1 MPPRLAVWLAG
12 LRWASEERE
21 YVLGD
26 LEEEFVDR
34 AAQIGLATAR
44 RWYWRQA
51 IRSVFMRRPRRFV
64 QPPTQTENPPMSHLG
79 SDIRFAARLL
89 RRSPGF
95 TAIVTL
101 TLALGIGATTAIF
114 SVVHAA
120 LLKPLPF
127 KDPQGI
133 VNPLN
138 GTNITDANP
147 LSYPQ
152 LRRWREY
159 QVFDALAGYFN
170 WGASIGGAAEAEYLQ
185 GIRTSASL
193 FSILGVQPIVGR
205 LFTEAEES
213 FATERVVLI
222 SESLWRRAFNA
233 DPDIHGRRIA
243 LNDQPFTIVGVL
255 PGWFRRVRPDD
266 PAWDLVGPLRLTEK
280 GAPAS
285 LRFMSSV
292 ARLKPDQSLAVAQEQ
307 LQAAVLREAPDA
319 NLPPPRVVVLPL
331 RERMVSDSRGVLLG
345 LLGAVGF
352 LLLITCANLANLLLA
367 RAIGRRKEIAVRLA
381 VGADRR
387 RIVSQLLTESVMLS
401 AAGGA
406 GGLLI
411 AWAVVRAAGS
421 LPALAAAGVYDLTL
435 SWPVLLFSVL
445 LTLAIGVLF
454 GMAPAL
460 RAGRAPMTADLRDGT
475 RVAAGRDRLRQGLV
489 VGEVALT
496 LLLLAG
502 AGLLGR
508 SLMKLL
514 EVDKGFSGESVITFR
529 VSTAG
534 SRYPTL
540 ADSTRYFESVM
551 DRLSG
556 LAGVEAVGLTS
567 EFPLANSDTNGGV
580 LIDGREFAPGE
591 RPMAQKRIVSP
602 GYFAAMGIPI
612 RRGRDF
618 LRTDTTTAPPVIVIS
633 ESFARRWF
641 PDEEAIGKR
650 IAFNWDMEGFQT
662 IVGIVP
668 DLKHNGLDDPPTPA
682 IYVSFAQRP
691 DSSFHVAIKTSV
703 QPESL
708 MPGIRAELKAI
719 DSTRPI
725 RDVRTMEAL
734 VTASVGARRLS
745 LDLVGAFAAIG
756 LLLAATGIFG
766 VVNHTAQQRT
776 REFGIRLAL
785 GAERRSVI
793 SLVMRQAVG
802 LAVVGLVIGVVGV
815 LALGS
820 ISRAQLFGVE
830 PSDPLTL
837 VAVCAALLGTAL
849 VAGYHPA
856 RRAVRTNPANVL
868 REG

>member
-1 MPPRLAVWLAG
+1 
-12 LRWASEERE
+12 
-21 YVLGD
+21 
-26 LEEEFVDR
+26 
-34 AAQIGLATAR
+34 
-44 RWYWRQA
+44 
-51 IRSVFMRRPRRFV
+51 
-64 QPPTQTENPPMSHLG
+64 MSHLG
-79 SDIRFAARLL
+79 HDIRFAIRLL

-138 GTNITDANP
+138 GTNVADATG

-159 QVFDALAGYFN
+159 QVFDALAGYFS
-170 WGASIGGAAEAEYLQ
+170 WGASIAGAAGGADEAEYLQ

-193 FSILGVQPIVGR
+193 FTILGVQPIVGR

-213 FATERVVLI
+213 FPSDRVVLI
-222 SESLWRRAFNA
+222 SESFWRRAFNA
-233 DPDIHGRRIA
+233 DPNIPGRRIV
-243 LNDQPFTIVGVL
+243 LNDAPFTIVGVL
-255 PGWFRRVRPDD
+255 PGWFRRVRPND
-266 PAWDLVGPLRLTEK
+266 PGWDLFGPLRLTEAS
-280 GAPAS
+280 APAS
-285 LRFMSSV
+285 LRFMRTV
-292 ARLKPDQSLAVAQEQ
+292 ARLKPEQSLAVAQEQ
-307 LQAAVLREAPDA
+307 LQAAALREAPDA

-331 RERMVSDSRGVLLG
+331 RERIVSDSRAVLLG
-345 LLGAVGF
+345 LFGAVAF

-367 RAIGRRKEIAVRLA
+367 RAIGRRREIAVRLA

-387 RIVSQLLTESVMLS
+387 RIVSQLLTESLMLS

-406 GGLLI
+406 GGMLI
-411 AWAVVRAAGS
+411 AWVVVRAAGS

-445 LTLAIGVLF
+445 LTLVIGVLF

-496 LLLLAG
+496 LMLLAG

-508 SLMKLL
+508 SLVKLL
-514 EVDKGFSGESVITFR
+514 EVDKGFSGSSVITFR
-529 VSTAG
+529 LSTTAA
-534 SRYPTL
+534 RYPTA
-540 ADSTRYFESVM
+540 ADDRRFFESVM
-551 DRLSG
+551 DRVSALP
-556 LAGVEAVGLTS
+556 GVEAVGLTS
-567 EFPLANSDTNGGV
+567 EFPLADSDTNGGV
-580 LIDGREFAPGE
+580 LIDGRTFAPGE

-618 LRTDTTTAPPVIVIS
+618 LRTDTATAPPVIVIS
-633 ESFARRWF
+633 EAFAKQWF
-641 PDEEAIGKR
+641 AGEEPIGKR
-650 IAFNWDMEGFQT
+650 IAFNWDMDGFQT
-662 IVGIVP
+662 IIGVVP

-682 IYVSFAQRP
+682 IYVSFAQRA
-691 DSSFHVAIKTSV
+691 DSSFNVAIKTAV
-703 QPESL
+703 PPESL
-708 MPGIRAELKAI
+708 MPAIRAELKAI
-719 DSTRPI
+719 DPTRPI

-766 VVNHTAQQRT
+766 VVNHTAQQRS

-793 SLVMRQAVG
+793 GLVMRQALG
-802 LAVVGLVIGVVGV
+802 LAVVGLAIGVAGV
-815 LALGS
+815 IALGG
-820 ISRAQLFGVE
+820 IIRAQLFGVE

-837 VAVCAALLGTAL
+837 AAVCAALLATAL
-849 VAGYHPA
+849 LAGYHPA